1 MVKPRGYYSKASRS
15 ARSAA
20 YRSRVE
26 SRRMLLS
33 GLIKRKYVRSG
44 KYKGKGRMLPAWMR
58 NMMA

>member
-1 MVKPRGYYSKASRS
+1 MVKPRGYYSKASRA

-26 SRRMLLS
+26 SRRMLMT

-44 KYKGKGRMLPAWMR
+44 KYRGRNKMLPAWMK
-58 NMMA
+58 NMMV